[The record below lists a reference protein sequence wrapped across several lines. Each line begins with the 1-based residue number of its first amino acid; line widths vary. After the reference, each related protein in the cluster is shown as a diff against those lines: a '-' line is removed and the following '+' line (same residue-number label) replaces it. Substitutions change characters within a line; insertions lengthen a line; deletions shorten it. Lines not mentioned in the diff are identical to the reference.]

1 MENDERES
9 VNMRPA
15 GFPDIDLLV
24 GIIRRS
30 HREVAQLFDI
40 TSENNPRH
48 PSFCMPEWI
57 ESALE
62 KNVRFYLME
71 EDGIAVG
78 CVAMELAHHGVV
90 YLERLSVLPEYRK
103 RGFGKMLVAHIFE
116 QARKIGVKKVEIG
129 IIAEYEW
136 LKNWYRKRGFLEKN
150 TKVFQHLPFRVL
162 FMYAPV

>member
-1 MENDERES
+1 MEKGERES
-9 VNMRPA
+9 VNIRPA
-15 GFPDIDLLV
+15 EFPDIDSLV

-30 HREVAQLFDI
+30 HGDVAQMYGI
-40 TSENNPRH
+40 TPDNNPRH
-48 PSFCMPEWI
+48 PSFCKPEWI

-71 EDGIAVG
+71 LDGIAVG
-78 CVAMELAHHGVV
+78 CVALEEARPGVA

-103 RGFGKMLVAHIFE
+103 RGFGKMLVAHIFDE
-116 QARKIGVKKVEIG
+116 ARKIGVRQVEIG

-136 LKNWYRKRGFLEKN
+136 LKNWYRKRGFVEKK
-150 TKVFQHLPFRVL
+150 TKVFEHLPFRVL